1 MRTAELS
8 REELYELVWSMPMI
22 HAAKKLGISG
32 VMLGRICWDR
42 QVPKPPRGY
51 WANLKSEKKR
61 GRFEKPPL
69 PGIGESKSHFLKFI
83 LEEQARRNA
92 PRPDDFSPYDLSEP
106 VPDPPEEF
114 EESLKDYRRRIE
126 SMFPELLIPSGND
139 ALHPIVQ
146 KVLAEDL
153 VVAAA
158 RKRDRYGPS
167 PNYQDE
173 RGKLHLQLLNTFIQL
188 FQTLGFTVSVS
199 GRKNFRFY
207 VDFLGNHREFHVFV
221 RDHDPSLVRRKRF
234 GEKKRTTFCFAWTH
248 ENTYVTPGNKYYEF
262 EQLSAEC
269 VKTVIVD
276 LAVKREDEFRDGVFS
291 QYADRVEARK
301 TAIRQKAERD
311 RLAGE
316 RKRQALE
323 QLMKRR
329 VELMNLAVDNMNR
342 SDQIR
347 SLITTLKDKAAN
359 ARRPVEGLDRWT
371 GWAAHH
377 ANVLDPRHMSVEGI
391 EAWIKKFQLKD

>member
-1 MRTAELS
+1 MRAAELS

-22 HAAKKLGISG
+22 HAAKRLGISG

-61 GRFEKPPL
+61 GRFVKPPL
-69 PGIGESKSHFLKFI
+69 PSVGESNSHFLKFM

-106 VPDPPEEF
+106 VPDPPEKF
-114 EESLKDYRRRIE
+114 EESLKDYRCRVE
-126 SMFPELLIPSGND
+126 SMFPELLIPSEDD

-167 PNYQDE
+167 PSYQDQ
-173 RGKLHLQLLNTFIQL
+173 RGKLHLQLLNTYIQL
-188 FQTLGFTVSVS
+188 FQTLGFDVSVS

-207 VDFLGNHREFHVFV
+207 VNILGYHREFHVFL

-234 GEKKRTTFCFAWTH
+234 GEKKRTTFCFAWTN
-248 ENTYVTPGNKYYEF
+248 EISYVTPGNKYYEF

-276 LAVKREDEFRDGVFS
+276 LAVKWEDEFREGVFS

-311 RLAGE
+311 RLASE
-316 RKRQALE
+316 AMRRALE

-329 VELMNLAVDNMNR
+329 VELMDQAVENMNR
-342 SDQIR
+342 ADQIR
-347 SLITTLKDKAAN
+347 SLITTLKDKASH
-359 ARRPVEGLDRWT
+359 ARRPIEGLDRWT
-371 GWAAHH
+371 GWASHH

>member
-1 MRTAELS
+1 
-8 REELYELVWSMPMI
+8 
-22 HAAKKLGISG
+22 
-32 VMLGRICWDR
+32 
-42 QVPKPPRGY
+42 
-51 WANLKSEKKR
+51 
-61 GRFEKPPL
+61 
-69 PGIGESKSHFLKFI
+69 
-83 LEEQARRNA
+83 
-92 PRPDDFSPYDLSEP
+92 
-106 VPDPPEEF
+106 
-114 EESLKDYRRRIE
+114 
-126 SMFPELLIPSGND
+126 MFPELLIPSEDD
-139 ALHPIVQ
+139 ALHPIVL
-146 KVLAEDL
+146 KVLTEDL

-167 PNYQDE
+167 PSYQDQ
-173 RGKLHLQLLNTFIQL
+173 RGKIHLQLLNTYIQL
-188 FQTLGFTVSVS
+188 FQTLGFDVSVS

-207 VDFLGNHREFHVFV
+207 VNILGYHREFHVFL

-234 GEKKRTTFCFAWTH
+234 GEKKRTTFCFAWTN
-248 ENTYVTPGNKYYEF
+248 ENSYVTPGNKYYEF

-276 LAVKREDEFRDGVFS
+276 LAVTWEDEFREGVFS

-311 RLAGE
+311 RLAAE
-316 RKRQALE
+316 AKRRALE

-329 VELMNLAVDNMNR
+329 VDLMDQAVENMNR

-347 SLITTLKDKAAN
+347 SLITTLKDKVAH
-359 ARRPVEGLDRWT
+359 ARRPIEGLDRWT
-371 GWAAHH
+371 GWASHH